1 MSTPQADYDQPLK
14 WIAEHDPDG
23 LLALLGQRATR
34 RKSLST
40 ELPAT
45 MRRPDLVWEVERPN
59 GQTGVI
65 HIELQTKV
73 EEDIGQ
79 RLAEYGL
86 RIWLREHLP
95 VRSVVVF
102 FRPGRK
108 LPRSPFGWSWDG
120 EEESLRYQFHVVKL
134 WELQPELVLHS
145 AHDTLWPL
153 AGIMGRAS
161 VDQLDKVAEHIIE
174 APLPRQ
180 RQGDLVSLLLDI
192 AGLRLKRADV
202 LEVIRRHPI
211 MNDLINESSFTE
223 VIEELRGPKWKEEG
237 RLTGMREMA
246 QGVLESRFVTV
257 PADVLA
263 ALNTADEATLRAL
276 IPAISTE
283 SLEEVR
289 TRLGLNTN

>member
-23 LLALLGQRATR
+23 LLALLGQRATK

-65 HIELQTKV
+65 H
-73 EEDIGQ
+73 
-79 RLAEYGL
+79 
-86 RIWLREHLP
+86 
-95 VRSVVVF
+95 
-102 FRPGRK
+102 
-108 LPRSPFGWSWDG
+108 
-120 EEESLRYQFHVVKL
+120 
-134 WELQPELVLHS
+134 
-145 AHDTLWPL
+145 
-153 AGIMGRAS
+153 
-161 VDQLDKVAEHIIE
+161 
-174 APLPRQ
+174 
-180 RQGDLVSLLLDI
+180 LVSLLLDI

-202 LEVIRRHPI
+202 LEVIRRHPT

-223 VIEELRGPKWKEEG
+223 VIEELRGPKWK
-237 RLTGMREMA
+237 LAGMREMA
-246 QGVLESRFVTV
+246 QGVLESRFVSV
-257 PADVLA
+257 PVDVLA
-263 ALNTADEATLRAL
+263 ALNAADEATLRAL

-289 TRLGLNTN
+289 ARLGFNTN